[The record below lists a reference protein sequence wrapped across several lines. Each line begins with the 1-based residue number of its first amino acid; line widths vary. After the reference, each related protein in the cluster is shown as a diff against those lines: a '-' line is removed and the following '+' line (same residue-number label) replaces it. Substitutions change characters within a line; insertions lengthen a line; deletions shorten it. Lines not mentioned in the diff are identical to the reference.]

1 MAYAHNPVLKVK
13 AAILRIGLEQ
23 FSGFNGH
30 PIEEGLESSAFKTFS
45 DWAIQVIEQYGH
57 SSPEGIAALNAVLT
71 VTPAWLDF
79 ADARDSANANVAE
92 ENVAEQNSDSDS
104 DNTD

>member
-1 MAYAHNPVLKVK
+1 MAYAHNPILKVK

-30 PIEEGLESSAFKTFS
+30 PIEEGLESSAFKTVS

-57 SSPEGIAALNAVLT
+57 SSPEGIAALNAVLA

-92 ENVAEQNSDSDS
+92 ENSDSDS
-104 DNTD
+104 DNTNTDQ